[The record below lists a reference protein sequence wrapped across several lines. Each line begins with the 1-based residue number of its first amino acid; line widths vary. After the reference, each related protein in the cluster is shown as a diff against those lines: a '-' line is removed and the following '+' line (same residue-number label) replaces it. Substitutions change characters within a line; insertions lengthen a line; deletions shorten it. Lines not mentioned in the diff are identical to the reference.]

1 MMIASCSH
9 PRLYFHSP
17 LNPWGKKKNPP
28 LGGKQHGD
36 DKHGVSLT
44 EKKKKNQERL
54 YGNCFPP
61 RHQSG
66 KNRKNRTLSPSLIA
80 RTRVLRLFLNVALL
94 FFILF
99 FFPIRG
105 IFKHHA
111 STCNNTRIV
120 YFSFQI
126 SQRIVRNLRSGGNS
140 DWRQWKG
147 INLS

>member
-1 MMIASCSH
+1 MIASCSH

-28 LGGKQHGD
+28 LGDKQHGD

-44 EKKKKNQERL
+44 EKKKRTKN
-54 YGNCFPP
+54 GC
-61 RHQSG
+61 
-66 KNRKNRTLSPSLIA
+66 TAIVSLLDINPAKTA
-80 RTRVLRLFLNVALL
+80 RTAPSHPPWSRARASLFLNVALL

-99 FFPIRG
+99 FFPI
-105 IFKHHA
+105 FKHHE